1 MRIGFTIPQMG
12 SLARQA
18 DEAGRFANE
27 AEALGADSLWVGDR
41 LLAPV
46 EPTVGYGGGD
56 TIPDA
61 FRTVLDPFAMMTVA
75 AAATERAEI
84 GSNVLQAPWYAPA
97 LLARSLTTIDLIS
110 GGRLLPGFGTGW
122 SPEEYEAVGVPMKE
136 RGARLDEALDALEA
150 WWTTDPVEFEG
161 KYTRIPATHVGLKP
175 ARRPRPPVYLAGFA
189 PAAMRRVARR
199 ADGWL
204 PVAKPGS
211 GPFAPESVN
220 VPLAEIRRLAAEAGR
235 DPSEVGVILRV
246 NPAPDTP
253 LDEILEAI
261 SGAGRET
268 DVDHCFVELM
278 NIAHDVDHA
287 LELVRSLLDRA
298 R

>member
-12 SLARQA
+12 SFARRA
-18 DEAGRFANE
+18 DEAGRFATE

-56 TIPDA
+56 TIPEA
-61 FRTVLDPFAMMTVA
+61 FRTVLDPFAMMAVA

-136 RGARLDEALDALEA
+136 RGVRLDEALDALEA
-150 WWTTDPVEFEG
+150 WWTTDPVEYEG
-161 KYTRIPATHVGLKP
+161 RYTRIPATHVGLKP
-175 ARRPRPPVYLAGFA
+175 ARRPRPPSIWRVSPRPRCAVSPAGPTAGSPSPSRA
-189 PAAMRRVARR
+189 PAPSPRSPSTSPWRRSG
-199 ADGWL
+199 GW
-204 PVAKPGS
+204 PPR
-211 GPFAPESVN
+211 P
-220 VPLAEIRRLAAEAGR
+220 AG
-235 DPSEVGVILRV
+235 
-246 NPAPDTP
+246 TP
-253 LDEILEAI
+253 P
-261 SGAGRET
+261 
-268 DVDHCFVELM
+268 
-278 NIAHDVDHA
+278 
-287 LELVRSLLDRA
+287 RSA
-298 R
+298 